1 MTRTVSL
8 PYGPQPKY
16 RQKQMYKKT
25 VKGSKKMKALIKKT
39 ITQMAE
45 KKIYLFS
52 GANLSLFTVA
62 GTAPNAFSLVP
73 SITQGA
79 GQNQRIGN
87 SIKVVSGTIRGHII
101 VRPYDAIINPTVAP
115 VSIKFWLC
123 QYLKSN
129 TTSIGSTDAASAFFD
144 TGAGTSGMTGNI
156 VDLDF
161 YPNTDS
167 WKVLETQ
174 QYRLGLSGG
183 TNNAASTVVTFF
195 DNSPAQIAFE
205 FKFGSRLGTCL
216 FNDTTN
222 DTTNRSLFLV
232 VQPVYSNGATTSGF
246 APVEMD
252 YATQLTFIDI

>member
-25 VKGSKKMKALIKKT
+25 VKGSKSMKALIKKT

-45 KKIYLFS
+45 KKMYLFS

-87 SIKVVSGTIRGHII
+87 SIKVVGGKIRGHLI
-101 VRPYDAIINPTVAP
+101 VRPYDALINPRIAP
-115 VSIKFWLC
+115 VSVKFWLC
-123 QYLKSN
+123 QYLKST
-129 TTSIGSTDAASAFFD
+129 TTSISSTDAATAFFD
-144 TGAGTSGMTGNI
+144 TGAGTAGMTGNV
-156 VDLDF
+156 VDLDYF
-161 YPNTDS
+161 PNTDS
-167 WKVLETQ
+167 WKVHQTKS
-174 QYRLGLSGG
+174 YRLGLSAG
-183 TNNAASTVVTFF
+183 TNSAASTQVTFF

-205 FKFGSRLGTCL
+205 FDFGSHLGTCL

-232 VQPVYSNGATTSGF
+232 IQPVYADGSTTSGF
-246 APVEMD
+246 APIEMD
-252 YATQLTFIDI
+252 YACQLTFIDI